1 MKHTALRGPTRCPRG
16 FTMIELMIVVALG
29 AIVLALA
36 APSFT
41 STLAKKRMEGVASE
55 LGTDLQYARSEA
67 VQRNASV
74 RIVFGSNCY
83 TIHTVGTTD
92 ATDCATLGTGA
103 IALKSVTVPMGSGV
117 LAFTSNAAKAFIEFE
132 PVRGMAADSGGT
144 DSSGH
149 VDVTS
154 GSGPWQL
161 RADVTHMGRVRNCSP
176 NSSIPGMP
184 ACS

>member
-1 MKHTALRGPTRCPRG
+1 MSGQTQARRSGG
-16 FTMIELMIVVALG
+16 FTMIELMIVVALI

-41 STLAKKRMEGVASE
+41 NTLAKNRAQGVASE

-67 VQRNASV
+67 VQRNAPV
-74 RIVFGSNCY
+74 RIIVGSDCY

-92 ATDCATLGTGA
+92 ATSCVALGTGA
-103 IALKSVTVPMGSGV
+103 VALKSVTLPAGTAT
-117 LAFTSNAAKAFIEFE
+117 LAFTSNNAKAFLEFD
-132 PVRGMAADSGGT
+132 PVRGMAADAAGA
-144 DSSGH
+144 DASGH
-149 VDVTS
+149 VTVS
-154 GSGPWQL
+154 SAAGNWQL
-161 RADVTHMGRVRNCSP
+161 RADVTNMGRVKNCSP